1 MSDFFEKLQ
10 AGINKNVKGVH
21 ASMMAESA
29 IATEYYWVKTP
40 ALDLNRALSG
50 STQRGIQSRN
60 LVGIVGPEHTFKS
73 SFMILCMVEAVKQ
86 GKKAVILDTEG
97 GLKKDFCARWGLD
110 LDNVFYVYTP
120 FVDEVRSVLGQ
131 IRETGETD
139 LIIGLDSVGG
149 LDRQKQFDDAA
160 KGEMKADQGLLQ
172 KEIRSML
179 KLFLNICIA
188 QNSIGIATGHMYG
201 SPTTGVPMPDQ
212 IGGGKAMRLFPSI
225 LINLYKQPIYEFPSK
240 KGKERGKI
248 VGTEIHASTLKN
260 RMYPPFQTATVKM
273 NYQEGIQPYAGLL
286 DLAINANLIEQNGAW
301 YSYKGEKRQG
311 AENAEELVQVEDI
324 LDELDSWLE
333 KTGYSTVSEEIQQAE
348 ELLKEEEEKSS
359 RKIGKIDQK
368 D

>member
-1 MSDFFEKLQ
+1 MNDFFEKLQ

-29 IATEYYWVKTP
+29 IATDYYWVKTP

-50 STQRGIQSRN
+50 STQKGIQSRN

-73 SFMILCMVEAVKQ
+73 SFMVLCMVEAIKQ
-86 GKKAVILDTEG
+86 GKKAVIIDTERG
-97 GLKKDFCARWGLD
+97 VNKEFCARWGLD

-120 FVDEVRSVLGQ
+120 FISEVRSVLGQ

-149 LDRQKQFDDAA
+149 LDRLKQFEDAA

-179 KLFLNICIA
+179 KLFLNVCIT

-212 IGGGKAMRLFPSI
+212 IGGGKAMKLFPSI
-225 LINLYKQPIYEFPSK
+225 LIQLYKQSIYEFPNK

-260 RMYPPFQTATVKM
+260 RMYPPFQTAIVKM
-273 NYQEGIQPYAGLL
+273 NYKEGIQPYAGLL
-286 DLAINANLIEQNGAW
+286 DLALTAGIIEQNSAW
-301 YSYKGEKRQG
+301 YSYEGEKRQG
-311 AENAEELVQVEDI
+311 AENAEELI
-324 LDELDSWLE
+324 ELDGVLDKLDVWLE

-348 ELLKEEEEKSS
+348 ELLEEEEKNT
-359 RKIGKIDQK
+359 RKIKKIEQK

>member
-10 AGINKNVKGVH
+10 AGIDKNVKGVH
-21 ASMMAESA
+21 ASMMTDSA
-29 IATEYYWVKTP
+29 IATEHYWVPTP
-40 ALDLNRALSG
+40 AYDLNRALSG

-73 SFMILCMVEAVKQ
+73 SFMILCMVEAVRQ

-97 GLKKDFCARWGLD
+97 GLKKEFCARWGLD
-110 LDNVFYVYTP
+110 LDQVYYIYTP
-120 FVDEVRSVLGQ
+120 FISEVRSALAQ
-131 IRETGETD
+131 IRETGEEN

-149 LDRQKQFDDAA
+149 LDRLKQFEDAA

-179 KLFLNICIA
+179 KLFLNICIG

-201 SPTTGVPMPDQ
+201 SPGRGVPIPDQ
-212 IGGGKAMRLFPSI
+212 IGGGKAMKLFPSI
-225 LINLYKQPIYEFPSK
+225 LIQLYKKSIYEFPNK
-240 KGKERGKI
+240 KGKERGKVI
-248 VGTEIHASTLKN
+248 GSEIKASTLKN

-273 NYQEGIQPYAGLL
+273 NYTDGIQQYAGLL
-286 DLAINANLIEQNGAW
+286 DLAVTADIIEKNGAW

-311 AENAEELVQVEDI
+311 ELNAEDLVKADGF
-324 LDELDSWLE
+324 LNTLDSWLE

-348 ELLKEEEEKSS
+348 ELLAEEKNQRKD
-359 RKIGKIDQK
+359 RKIDKED
-368 D
+368 

>member
-1 MSDFFEKLQ
+1 MNDFFQKLQ
-10 AGINKNVKGVH
+10 KRIDDNVKGVH
-21 ASMMAESA
+21 ASMMAESE
-29 IATEYYWVKTP
+29 IATNYYWVPTP

-86 GKKAVILDTEG
+86 GKKAVIIDTEG

-110 LDNVFYVYTP
+110 LEQVFYTYTP
-120 FVDEVRSVLGQ
+120 FIHEVRSILGQ
-131 IRETGETD
+131 IRETGEKD

-149 LDRQKQFDDAA
+149 LDRYKQFEDAG

-179 KLFLNICIA
+179 KLFLNVCIA

-201 SPTTGVPMPDQ
+201 SPGTVPMPDQ
-212 IGGGKAMRLFPSI
+212 IGGGKAMKLFPSI
-225 LINLYKQPIYEFPSK
+225 LIQLRKEPIFEFPNK

-248 VGTEIHASTLKN
+248 VGTEIHASTIKN
-260 RMYPPFQTATVKM
+260 RMYPPFQTARVKM
-273 NYQEGIQPYAGLL
+273 NYIDGIDPYAGLL
-286 DLAINANLIEQNGAW
+286 DLAVNADIIAKNGAW
-301 YSYKGEKRQG
+301 YDYEGEKVQG
-311 AENAEELVQVEDI
+311 AEAAAALVQIPAVLEK
-324 LDELDSWLE
+324 LDVWLQ
-333 KTGYSTVSEEIQQAE
+333 KTGYSTVSKEIQEAE
-348 ELLKEEEEKSS
+348 ELLNEEKNSQ
-359 RKIGKIDQK
+359 KIEKNKQK